1 MSACD
6 ANRVNRFESR
16 ARCFV
21 SGTEEERLI
30 LLYGFLASTT
40 KEVKRREKE
49 EERGDD

>member
-1 MSACD
+1 MTRIGSIVSNLA
-6 ANRVNRFESR
+6 RVASYPVRRR
-16 ARCFV
+16 A
-21 SGTEEERLI
+21 ERLI